1 MTETLRPFRAQ
12 LDERKPP
19 TRALGGI
26 PLSVLREAYQH
37 AHDTRQANADQPETV
52 RDYWP
57 TCVEMVLVDHEA
69 ARMRMWLVRAKPRN
83 VGGQTVFEYLQ
94 LHDAGLVPP
103 GVGLWSTR
111 SLCKQASKFTSDH
124 PSRPLPKGL
133 RPAATT

>member
-1 MTETLRPFRAQ
+1 MGQRVPFRLLRLAHQ
-12 LDERKPP
+12 AAVD
-19 TRALGGI
+19 TRA
-26 PLSVLREAYQH
+26 
-37 AHDTRQANADQPETV
+37 DNADQPESV

-57 TCVEMVLVDHEA
+57 ACVEQVLVDHEA

-94 LHDAGLVPP
+94 LHAAGPVPP
-103 GVGLWSTR
+103 GVGLWLTR

-133 RPAATT
+133 RPVATT